1 VNLQLSNT
9 LTRRKEP
16 FVPRDEGRVGMY
28 LCGPTVYGET
38 HIGNLRNVV
47 VFDVLRRHL
56 VASGY
61 EVLYVRNLT
70 DVDDKIIAAAGHDPL
85 RAFVVAERW
94 ARVYEEV
101 TAALG
106 ALPPDIVPRASG
118 HIPEMLALIARLL
131 DHGLAYQAGGDVFF
145 AVGKWP
151 DYGKLSGRDVAE
163 LRSGARVEVNPEK
176 RDPLD
181 FVLWK
186 GAKPGEPTWDSPW
199 GPGRPGWHIECSAM
213 AAKYLGTGFDIH
225 GGGEDLVFPHHEN
238 EIAQSEG
245 ATGDPFARYWL
256 HNAFLEVKGE
266 KMAKSVGNVVSPRE
280 LLRRYRGVV
289 LRYAL
294 LGAHYRSPLEFSNE
308 ALDDAAASYQRLAT
322 FAVNAAR
329 ALPPADEDP
338 ARAPGPAGTGHP
350 APPRSPAGGLALV
363 GEGGWRERFLAALD
377 DDLNVP
383 AALAVLFDLVA
394 DTNPLIGK
402 AERGDAAASYQRLA
416 TFAVN
421 AARALPPAEED
432 PAPAPGPAG
441 TGHPAPPRAPA
452 GGLALVGEGGWRER
466 FLAALDDDLNVPAAL
481 AVLFDLVADTN
492 PLIGKAE
499 RGDAAA
505 AGKLRERLALFGDLA
520 ARLGFMPLLDLPDQ
534 AAFPAVLDLVLDL
547 RERARAARD
556 FAAADMVRE
565 RLAAAGIRVEDRVGG
580 PRWHLGR

>member
-16 FVPRDEGRVGMY
+16 FVPRDEGRVGIY

-94 ARVYEEV
+94 ARVYDEI

-118 HIPEMLALIARLL
+118 HVPEMLALIARLL
-131 DHGLAYQAGGDVFF
+131 EHGLAYQAGGDVFF

-151 DYGKLSGRDVAE
+151 DYGKLSGRDVGE
-163 LRSGARVEVNPEK
+163 LRAGARVEVNPDK

-213 AAKYLGTGFDIH
+213 AARYLGAGFDIH

-245 ATGDPFARYWL
+245 ATGEPFARYWL

-308 ALDDAAASYQRLAT
+308 ALDDAAASYERLAT

-329 ALPPADEDP
+329 ALPPSEEDP
-338 ARAPGPAGTGHP
+338 APPTAPAH
-350 APPRSPAGGLALV
+350 GLAVV
-363 GEGGWRERFLAALD
+363 GEGGWRERFVAALD

-394 DTNPLIGK
+394 ETNPLIGK
-402 AERGDAAASYQRLA
+402 AERD
-416 TFAVN
+416 
-421 AARALPPAEED
+421 
-432 PAPAPGPAG
+432 
-441 TGHPAPPRAPA
+441 
-452 GGLALVGEGGWRER
+452 
-466 FLAALDDDLNVPAAL
+466 
-481 AVLFDLVADTN
+481 
-492 PLIGKAE
+492 
-499 RGDAAA
+499 DAAA

-520 ARLGFMPLLDLPDQ
+520 ARLGFTPLLDLPDQ

-580 PRWHLGR
+580 PRWHLAR

>member
-1 VNLQLSNT
+1 VHLQLTNT

-16 FVPRDEGRVGMY
+16 FVPRDEGRVGIY

-94 ARVYEEV
+94 ARVYDEV

-118 HIPEMLALIARLL
+118 HVPEMLALIARLL
-131 DHGLAYQAGGDVFF
+131 EHGLAYQAGGDVFF

-151 DYGKLSGRDVAE
+151 DYGKLSGRDVGE
-163 LRSGARVEVNPEK
+163 LRAGARVEINPEK

-213 AAKYLGTGFDIH
+213 AARYLGAGFDIH

-245 ATGDPFARYWL
+245 ATGEPFARYWL

-266 KMAKSVGNVVSPRE
+266 KMAKSVGNVVSPRA

-294 LGAHYRSPLEFSNE
+294 LGAHYRSPLEFSDE
-308 ALDDAAASYQRLAT
+308 ALDDAAASYERLAT

-329 ALPPADEDP
+329 ALPPSGGSGGLEDSPLVSEEDP
-338 ARAPGPAGTGHP
+338 A
-350 APPRSPAGGLALV
+350 PPTAPAGGLALV
-363 GEGGWRERFLAALD
+363 GEGGWRERFVAALD

-394 DTNPLIGK
+394 
-402 AERGDAAASYQRLA
+402 E
-416 TFAVN
+416 
-421 AARALPPAEED
+421 
-432 PAPAPGPAG
+432 
-441 TGHPAPPRAPA
+441 
-452 GGLALVGEGGWRER
+452 
-466 FLAALDDDLNVPAAL
+466 
-481 AVLFDLVADTN
+481 TN

-505 AGKLRERLALFGDLA
+505 AGKLRERLALFSDLA
-520 ARLGFMPLLDLPDQ
+520 ARLGFTPLLDLPDQ

-580 PRWHLGR
+580 PRWHLAR

>member
-1 VNLQLSNT
+1 VALQLYNT

-16 FVPRDEGRVGMY
+16 FTPRDEGRVGMY

-61 EVLYVRNLT
+61 EVVYVRNIT

-85 RAFVVAERW
+85 RAFVVAEHW
-94 ARVYEEV
+94 TRVYEEL

-106 ALPPDIVPRASG
+106 ALPPDIAPRASG
-118 HIPEMLALIARLL
+118 HIPEMLALIASLVDR
-131 DHGLAYQAGGDVFF
+131 GLAYQAGGDVFF
-145 AVGKWP
+145 SVGKWP
-151 DYGKLSGRDVAE
+151 QYGKLSGRDVSE
-163 LRSGARVEVNPEK
+163 LRAGARVEVNPDK

-213 AAKYLGTGFDIH
+213 ASKYLGANFDIH
-225 GGGEDLVFPHHEN
+225 GGGEDLIFPHHEN
-238 EIAQSEG
+238 EIAQFEG
-245 ATGDPFARYWL
+245 ATGEPFACCWL

-266 KMAKSVGNVVSPRE
+266 KMAKSVGNVVSPRD

-289 LRYAL
+289 LRFAL
-294 LGAHYRSPLEFSNE
+294 LGAHYRSPLEFSDE
-308 ALDDAAASYQRLAT
+308 ALEDARASYERLST
-322 FAVNAAR
+322 FATNAAR
-329 ALPPADEDP
+329 ALPPSREGDP
-338 ARAPGPAGTGHP
+338 AGAGAAAGTAVASGP
-350 APPRSPAGGLALV
+350 VGVAG
-363 GEGGWRERFLAALD
+363 
-377 DDLNVP
+377 
-383 AALAVLFDLVA
+383 
-394 DTNPLIGK
+394 
-402 AERGDAAASYQRLA
+402 
-416 TFAVN
+416 
-421 AARALPPAEED
+421 ED
-432 PAPAPGPAG
+432 
-441 TGHPAPPRAPA
+441 
-452 GGLALVGEGGWRER
+452 GWRER

-505 AGKLRERLALFGDLA
+505 AGTLRQRLATFGDLA
-520 ARLGFMPLLDLPDQ
+520 GRLGFTPLLDLPDP

-556 FAAADMVRE
+556 FAAADLVRE
-565 RLAAAGIRVEDRVGG
+565 RLAAVGIRVEDRIGG
-580 PRWHLGR
+580 PRWHLAR

>member
-1 VNLQLSNT
+1 VNLQLTNT
-9 LTRRKEP
+9 LTRCKEP
-16 FVPRDEGRVGMY
+16 FVPRDEGRVGIY
-28 LCGPTVYGET
+28 LCGVTVYSEP

-61 EVLYVRNLT
+61 DVLFVRNIT

-85 RAFVVAERW
+85 RAFVVAEHW
-94 ARVYEEV
+94 TRVYDEV
-101 TAALG
+101 TGALG
-106 ALPPDIVPRASG
+106 ALPPDIVPRASA

-151 DYGKLSGRDVAE
+151 EYGKLSSRDLGE
-163 LRSGARVEVNPEK
+163 LRAGARVEVNPEK

-245 ATGDPFARYWL
+245 ATGEPFARYWL
-256 HNAFLEVKGE
+256 HNAFLEVRGE
-266 KMAKSVGNVVSPRE
+266 KMAKSVGNVVSPRD

-294 LGAHYRSPLEFSNE
+294 LGAHYRSPLEFSDE

-329 ALPPADEDP
+329 ALPPPDVAEEP
-338 ARAPGPAGTGHP
+338 EPGPA
-350 APPRSPAGGLALV
+350 APPAGEGGGLALV
-363 GEGGWRERFLAALD
+363 GEGGWRERF
-377 DDLNVP
+377 V
-383 AALAVLFDLVA
+383 
-394 DTNPLIGK
+394 
-402 AERGDAAASYQRLA
+402 
-416 TFAVN
+416 
-421 AARALPPAEED
+421 
-432 PAPAPGPAG
+432 
-441 TGHPAPPRAPA
+441 
-452 GGLALVGEGGWRER
+452 
-466 FLAALDDDLNVPAAL
+466 AALDDDLNVPAAL

-505 AGKLRERLALFGDLA
+505 AGKLRERLALFNELA
-520 ARLGFMPLLDLPDQ
+520 GRLGFAPLLDLPDR

-556 FAAADMVRE
+556 FAAADMIRD
-565 RLAAAGIRVEDRVGG
+565 RLAEVGIRVEDRVGG
-580 PRWHLGR
+580 PRWHLAR

>member
-85 RAFVVAERW
+85 RAFVVAEHW
-94 ARVYEEV
+94 ARVYDEV

-131 DHGLAYQAGGDVFF
+131 EHGLAYQAGGDVFF

-151 DYGKLSGRDVAE
+151 DYGKLSGRDLGE
-163 LRSGARVEVNPEK
+163 LRAGARVEVNPEK

-213 AAKYLGTGFDIH
+213 AGRYLGAGFDIH

-245 ATGDPFARYWL
+245 ATGEPFARYWL

-294 LGAHYRSPLEFSNE
+294 LGAHYRSPLEFSDE
-308 ALDDAAASYQRLAT
+308 ALDDAAASYERLAT

-329 ALPPADEDP
+329 ALPPSEEP
-338 ARAPGPAGTGHP
+338 APPPGPAAAGAGGHL
-350 APPRSPAGGLALV
+350 ASPPPSRPAGGLAVV
-363 GEGGWRERFLAALD
+363 GEGGWRERFVAALD

-394 DTNPLIGK
+394 ETNPLIGK
-402 AERGDAAASYQRLA
+402 AER
-416 TFAVN
+416 
-421 AARALPPAEED
+421 
-432 PAPAPGPAG
+432 
-441 TGHPAPPRAPA
+441 
-452 GGLALVGEGGWRER
+452 
-466 FLAALDDDLNVPAAL
+466 DD
-481 AVLFDLVADTN
+481 
-492 PLIGKAE
+492 E
-499 RGDAAA
+499 AA
-505 AGKLRERLALFGDLA
+505 AGKLRERLVLFSDLA
-520 ARLGFMPLLDLPDQ
+520 ARLGFTPLLDLPDQ
-534 AAFPAVLDLVLDL
+534 AAFPAVLELVLDL

-556 FAAADMVRE
+556 FAAADMIRE

-580 PRWHLGR
+580 PRWHLAR

>member
-1 VNLQLSNT
+1 VALQLYNT

-16 FVPRDEGRVGMY
+16 FTPRDEGRVGMY

-61 EVLYVRNLT
+61 EVVYVRNIT

-85 RAFVVAERW
+85 RAFVVAEHW
-94 ARVYEEV
+94 TRVYEEL

-106 ALPPDIVPRASG
+106 ALPPDIAPRASG
-118 HIPEMLALIARLL
+118 HIPEMLALIASLVDR
-131 DHGLAYQAGGDVFF
+131 GLAYQAGGDVFF
-145 AVGKWP
+145 SVGKWP
-151 DYGKLSGRDVAE
+151 QYGKLSGRDVSE
-163 LRSGARVEVNPEK
+163 LRAGARVEVNPDK

-213 AAKYLGTGFDIH
+213 ASKYLGANFDIH
-225 GGGEDLVFPHHEN
+225 GGGEDLIFPHHEN
-238 EIAQSEG
+238 EIAQFEG
-245 ATGDPFARYWL
+245 ATGEPFACCWL

-266 KMAKSVGNVVSPRE
+266 KMAKSVGNVVSPRD

-289 LRYAL
+289 LRFAL
-294 LGAHYRSPLEFSNE
+294 LGAHYRSPLEFSDE
-308 ALDDAAASYQRLAT
+308 ALEDARASYERLST
-322 FAVNAAR
+322 FATNAAR
-329 ALPPADEDP
+329 ALPPSREG
-338 ARAPGPAGTGHP
+338 GPAG
-350 APPRSPAGGLALV
+350 AG
-363 GEGGWRERFLAALD
+363 
-377 DDLNVP
+377 
-383 AALAVLFDLVA
+383 
-394 DTNPLIGK
+394 
-402 AERGDAAASYQRLA
+402 AAAG
-416 TFAVN
+416 TAV
-421 AARALPPAEED
+421 ASGPVGVAGED
-432 PAPAPGPAG
+432 
-441 TGHPAPPRAPA
+441 
-452 GGLALVGEGGWRER
+452 GWRER

-505 AGKLRERLALFGDLA
+505 AGTLRQRLATFGDLA
-520 ARLGFMPLLDLPDQ
+520 GRLGFTPLLDLPDP

-556 FAAADMVRE
+556 FAAADLVRE
-565 RLAAAGIRVEDRVGG
+565 RLAAVGIRVEDRIGG
-580 PRWHLGR
+580 PRWHLAR